1 MSIEKLM
8 CWVFGIGFWVMFIV
22 LQFAFSQRDDARQF
36 RAQFNDMQL
45 VCRMVKP

>member
-1 MSIEKLM
+1 MSSAKLM
-8 CWVFGIGFWVMFIV
+8 AWVFGIGFWMMFIV

-36 RAQFNDMQL
+36 QAQFNDMQM